1 MKGVKVSNIEE
12 QSRVVNTLLLA
23 FSNDPL
29 QRYFMPDPSIYFK
42 NSTIWFENAA
52 SQSISIN
59 SLFTIEDCSGVAI
72 WFKPNFEVQ
81 FDALEVTM
89 NDLPSDS
96 LKDIS
101 KYFEEFQKNKPKDA
115 WYLEYLGVDPSKH
128 SLGIGSS
135 LLKQTLEKIDQLHQ
149 PAYLESSNPRNLTL
163 YKRHGFEVVTKLQFG
178 NGPLINTMYREAR

>member
-12 QSRVVNTLLLA
+12 QSRVVDTLLLA

-59 SLFTIEDCSGVAI
+59 SLFTTEDCSGVAI

-89 NDLPSDS
+89 NDLPPDS

-101 KYFEEFQKNKPKDA
+101 QYFEEFQKINQKM
-115 WYLEYLGVDPSKH
+115 
-128 SLGIGSS
+128 LGI
-135 LLKQTLEKIDQLHQ
+135 
-149 PAYLESSNPRNLTL
+149 
-163 YKRHGFEVVTKLQFG
+163 
-178 NGPLINTMYREAR
+178 